1 MKSDSSSVVGAN
13 LLKLLS
19 VKDVFLRIK
28 KEFRNNFLKQHLQ
41 HTASAAFQQI
51 IKDFSFRNKA
61 PGFTHLPCKILLGG
75 ISLMSTEFL
84 LKFHE
89 IEMLKRGRIYK
100 FLKRKLERKLV
111 S

>member
-1 MKSDSSSVVGAN
+1 MESDSSSVVGAN

-61 PGFTHLPCKILLGG
+61 PGFNASTLQNFARRHFFDVNGVSIE
-75 ISLMSTEFL
+75 IS
-84 LKFHE
+84 
-89 IEMLKRGRIYK
+89 
-100 FLKRKLERKLV
+100 
-111 S
+111 